1 MKIVVIG
8 GTGLIGSKTVAILR
22 QGGHEVVAASP
33 NTGVNSITG
42 EGLKEA
48 MAGTQVVIDLANSP
62 SFEDRAVLEFFETSG
77 RNLLA
82 AEAAAG
88 VRHHVAL
95 SIVGTDRTPDNGY
108 FRAKVAQEKLI
119 EASGIPYT
127 IIRSTQFLEFLR
139 GIAASRSHGEVD
151 SDRHSG
157 RVRLLPPTL
166 EATMQTVADRP
177 EAPTAIRTDLGAIFV
192 SLELS
197 RSTWLIT
204 SLSPGG
210 GEKMSK
216 QVVRGGDVAGLLER
230 FARLREKA
238 RARTGKVF
246 PFIVIQ
252 EAGLDGFWIDRA
264 LQNEG
269 IESHVVDPA
278 SIATSRR
285 RRRAKTD
292 RIDGE
297 ALVRALLAYKR
308 GEPRVCAMV
317 KAPTPEEED
326 RRRLCRERKV
336 LIGERVQHV
345 NRVKGL
351 LFSQGISGYEPLRR
365 DRRERLDTLQTGD
378 GRPLPD
384 HLKAQVCR
392 ELDRLEL
399 LLEQIKAV
407 EAERDVLLAA
417 QQVAAPAPAAMLLDI
432 KGIGPEF
439 AAILW
444 SEGLFRH
451 FDNRRQV
458 ASYAGLAPTPWQSG
472 SVDREQGVSKTG
484 NPRLRTTLIQLAW
497 LWLRHQPQSA
507 LTLWFEERVRRN
519 GGRLKKTTIVALA
532 RKLLVALWK
541 YVTAGVVIEG
551 AVMKRT

>member
-1 MKIVVIG
+1 
-8 GTGLIGSKTVAILR
+8 
-22 QGGHEVVAASP
+22 
-33 NTGVNSITG
+33 
-42 EGLKEA
+42 
-48 MAGTQVVIDLANSP
+48 
-62 SFEDRAVLEFFETSG
+62 
-77 RNLLA
+77 
-82 AEAAAG
+82 
-88 VRHHVAL
+88 
-95 SIVGTDRTPDNGY
+95 
-108 FRAKVAQEKLI
+108 
-119 EASGIPYT
+119 
-127 IIRSTQFLEFLR
+127 
-139 GIAASRSHGEVD
+139 
-151 SDRHSG
+151 
-157 RVRLLPPTL
+157 
-166 EATMQTVADRP
+166 
-177 EAPTAIRTDLGAIFV
+177 
-192 SLELS
+192 
-197 RSTWLIT
+197 
-204 SLSPGG
+204 
-210 GEKMSK
+210 MSK
-216 QVVRGGDVAGLLER
+216 HVVRGGDVAGLLER
-230 FARLREKA
+230 FAQLREKT

-246 PFIVIQ
+246 SFVVIQ
-252 EAGLDGFWIDRA
+252 EAGLDGFWIDRV

-292 RIDGE
+292 GIDGE

-336 LIGERVQHV
+336 LIAERIRHV

-365 DRRERLDTLQTGD
+365 DRRERLVTLQTGD
-378 GRPLPD
+378 GRLLPD
-384 HLKAQVCR
+384 HLKAQVRR

-417 QQVAAPAPAAMLLDI
+417 QRVAAPAAMLLDI

-472 SVDREQGVSKTG
+472 SVDREQGVSKAG

-507 LTLWFEERVRRN
+507 LALWFEERVRRN

-551 AVMKRT
+551 AVMKVA

>member
-1 MKIVVIG
+1 
-8 GTGLIGSKTVAILR
+8 
-22 QGGHEVVAASP
+22 
-33 NTGVNSITG
+33 
-42 EGLKEA
+42 
-48 MAGTQVVIDLANSP
+48 
-62 SFEDRAVLEFFETSG
+62 
-77 RNLLA
+77 
-82 AEAAAG
+82 
-88 VRHHVAL
+88 
-95 SIVGTDRTPDNGY
+95 
-108 FRAKVAQEKLI
+108 
-119 EASGIPYT
+119 
-127 IIRSTQFLEFLR
+127 
-139 GIAASRSHGEVD
+139 
-151 SDRHSG
+151 
-157 RVRLLPPTL
+157 
-166 EATMQTVADRP
+166 MQTVADRP

-246 PFIVIQ
+246 PFVVIQ

-292 RIDGE
+292 GIDGE

-378 GRPLPD
+378 GRLLPV
-384 HLKAQVCR
+384 HLKAQFAVNSIGWNCCSSR
-392 ELDRLEL
+392 SRRWKLSGMCCLPRNKSQRRRRRRCCSISRASGRSSPPSSGRKGCSDTSTIDARSL
-399 LLEQIKAV
+399 L
-407 EAERDVLLAA
+407 
-417 QQVAAPAPAAMLLDI
+417 
-432 KGIGPEF
+432 
-439 AAILW
+439 
-444 SEGLFRH
+444 
-451 FDNRRQV
+451 
-458 ASYAGLAPTPWQSG
+458 
-472 SVDREQGVSKTG
+472 
-484 NPRLRTTLIQLAW
+484 PRA
-497 LWLRHQPQSA
+497 
-507 LTLWFEERVRRN
+507 
-519 GGRLKKTTIVALA
+519 
-532 RKLLVALWK
+532 
-541 YVTAGVVIEG
+541 
-551 AVMKRT
+551 